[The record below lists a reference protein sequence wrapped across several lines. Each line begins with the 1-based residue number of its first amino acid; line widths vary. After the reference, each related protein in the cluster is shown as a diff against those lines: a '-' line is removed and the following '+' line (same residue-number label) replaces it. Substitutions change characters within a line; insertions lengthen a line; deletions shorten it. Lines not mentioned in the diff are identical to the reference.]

1 VTFALLLG
9 AEQKLGEMLA
19 AIEAAGSRQRTAG
32 GKFGGAKCTLPP
44 EITKVEEK
52 GHPERRSPLS
62 RHSRSSEGRFCDLS
76 GSL

>member
-44 EITKVEEK
+44 EITKAEEK
-52 GHPERRSPLS
+52 GAPGNKIAALKA
-62 RHSRSSEGRFCDLS
+62 F
-76 GSL
+76 SLV